1 MLLDY
6 KGKTRENMRE
16 YSDVVIIGAG
26 ASGLLCGGILASSG
40 FLVTILEKNDRVG
53 KKLSATGNGR
63 CNFTNQNMSAGQFYG
78 DNQWVE
84 RVLDGYGPDEIIKQ
98 LEEIGIYHREKDGY
112 VYPYTNQ
119 AAVVVEILERYCIDN
134 RADIVL
140 GCKATSII
148 NMKEKDQYRIRT
160 PEGEIR
166 CRYVILAAGGKASKE
181 LGGDGSGYIL
191 AKSLGHRMQSVFP
204 GLTGLICR
212 GRFWKQVAG
221 TRVQGRFSLIIDNQV
236 TEGECGEIQITKDGV
251 SGIPVF
257 QLCRV
262 AAQAIAEGRVVEGQ
276 IDFVPAMTEEEL
288 VQWIKKFGIS
298 GLVQKKW
305 CTYFQSRAEIVRNLK
320 AFRFPVESTFG
331 MERAQVTA
339 GGILTE
345 EVCPETLESL
355 FNPHL
360 FLLGEILDVD
370 GKCGGY
376 NLHLAFTC
384 ACRAA
389 AEIKKK
395 EQGE

>member
-1 MLLDY
+1 
-6 KGKTRENMRE
+6 MRE

-26 ASGLLCGGILASSG
+26 ASGLLCGGVLADLG
-40 FLVTILEKNDRVG
+40 LFVTILEKNDRVG

-63 CNFTNQNMSAGQFYG
+63 CNFTNKKLSAEYYYG
-78 DNQWVE
+78 DRKWIE
-84 RVLDGYGPDEIIKQ
+84 RVLDGYGPDVIIKR

-119 AAVVVEILERYCIDN
+119 AATVVEALEKYCMDN
-134 RADIVL
+134 KADIVL
-140 GCKATSII
+140 GCKATAIKK
-148 NMKEKDQYRIRT
+148 MPEQEEYRIRT

-204 GLTGLICR
+204 GLTGLVCR
-212 GRFWKQVAG
+212 DGFWKQVAG
-221 TRVQGRFSLIIDNQV
+221 TRVQGRFSLLIDNVV

-262 AAQAIAEGRVVEGQ
+262 AAQAMAEGHVVEGQ
-276 IDFVPAMTEEEL
+276 IDFVPAMAEEETA
-288 VQWIKKFGIS
+288 QWIKRFGIS

-305 CTYFQSRAEIVRNLK
+305 YHYFRSRAEVVRNLK

-355 FNPHL
+355 MNPRL
-360 FLLGEILDVD
+360 FLLGELLDVD

-389 AEIKKK
+389 EEIKKK
-395 EQGE
+395 EQK

>member
-1 MLLDY
+1 
-6 KGKTRENMRE
+6 MRE

-26 ASGLLCGGILASSG
+26 ASGLLCGGVLASSG
-40 FLVTILEKNDRVG
+40 LLVTILEKNDRVG

-63 CNFTNQNMSAGQFYG
+63 CNFSNRNMSAGQFYG
-78 DNQWVE
+78 SRDWIE
-84 RVLDGYGPDEIIKQ
+84 RVLDGYGPDELIRKF
-98 LEEIGIYHREKDGY
+98 EEIGVYHREKDGY
-112 VYPYTNQ
+112 IYPYTNQ
-119 AAVVVEILERYCIDN
+119 ASTMVERLESYCIDN

-140 GCKATSII
+140 GCKATAIKR
-148 NMKEKDQYRIRT
+148 MTDKEEYRIRT

-166 CRYVILAAGGKASKE
+166 CRYVILSAGGKASKE
-181 LGGDGSGYIL
+181 LGGDGNGYIL

-204 GLTGLICR
+204 GLTGLVCR
-212 GRFWKQVAG
+212 GGFWKQVAG
-221 TRVQGRFSLIIDNQV
+221 TRVQGRFSLIIDNRV
-236 TEGECGEIQITKDGV
+236 MEGECGEIQITKDGV

-262 AAQAIAEGRVVEGQ
+262 AAQAMAEGHIVEGQ
-276 IDFVPAMTEEEL
+276 IDFVPSMTEEEL
-288 VQWIKKFGIS
+288 SQWVKKYGIS

-305 CTYFQSRAEIVRNLK
+305 DTYFQRRADIVRNLK
-320 AFRFPVESTFG
+320 EFRFHVESTFG

-355 FNPHL
+355 VNPRL
-360 FLLGEILDVD
+360 FILGEILDVD

-389 AEIKKK
+389 EEIKKK
-395 EQGE
+395 EQS

>member
-1 MLLDY
+1 
-6 KGKTRENMRE
+6 MRE

-26 ASGLLCGGILASSG
+26 ASGLLCGGALADLG
-40 FLVTILEKNDRVG
+40 LFVTILEKNDRVG

-63 CNFTNQNMSAGQFYG
+63 CNFTNKKLSAEYYYG
-78 DNQWVE
+78 DREWIE
-84 RVLDGYGPDEIIKQ
+84 RVLDGYGPDVIIKR

-119 AAVVVEILERYCIDN
+119 AATVVETLEKYCMDN
-134 RADIVL
+134 KADIVL
-140 GCKATSII
+140 ECKATAIKK
-148 NMKEKDQYRIRT
+148 MPEQEEYRIRT

-204 GLTGLICR
+204 GLTGLACR
-212 GRFWKQVAG
+212 GGFWKQVAG
-221 TRVQGRFSLIIDNQV
+221 TRVQGRFSLLIDNVV

-262 AAQAIAEGRVVEGQ
+262 AAQAMAEGHVVEGQ
-276 IDFVPAMTEEEL
+276 IDFVPAMTEEEAA
-288 VQWIKKFGIS
+288 QWIKRFGIS

-305 CTYFQSRAEIVRNLK
+305 YHYFRSRAEVVRNLK

-339 GGILTE
+339 GGILTG
-345 EVCPETLESL
+345 EVCPETLESRM
-355 FNPHL
+355 NPRL
-360 FLLGEILDVD
+360 FLLGELLDVD

-384 ACRAA
+384 AYRAA

-395 EQGE
+395 EQR

>member
-1 MLLDY
+1 
-6 KGKTRENMRE
+6 MRE

-26 ASGLLCGGILASSG
+26 ASGLLCGGVLASSG
-40 FLVTILEKNDRVG
+40 LLVTILEKNDRVG

-63 CNFTNQNMSAGQFYG
+63 CNFSNRNMSAGQFYG
-78 DNQWVE
+78 SRDWIE
-84 RVLDGYGPDEIIKQ
+84 RVLDGYGPDELIQKF
-98 LEEIGIYHREKDGY
+98 EEIGVYHREKDGY
-112 VYPYTNQ
+112 IYPYTNQ
-119 AAVVVEILERYCIDN
+119 ASTMVERLESYCIDN

-140 GCKATSII
+140 GCKATAIKR
-148 NMKEKDQYRIRT
+148 MTDKEEYRIRT

-181 LGGDGSGYIL
+181 LGGDGNGYIL

-204 GLTGLICR
+204 GLTGLVCR
-212 GRFWKQVAG
+212 GGFWKQVAG
-221 TRVQGRFSLIIDNQV
+221 TRVQGRFSLIIDNRV
-236 TEGECGEIQITKDGV
+236 MEGECGEIQITKDGV

-262 AAQAIAEGRVVEGQ
+262 AAQAMAEGHIVEGQ
-276 IDFVPAMTEEEL
+276 IDFVPSMTEEEL
-288 VQWIKKFGIS
+288 SQWVKKYGIS

-305 CTYFQSRAEIVRNLK
+305 DTYFQRRADIVRNLK
-320 AFRFPVESTFG
+320 EFRFHVESTFG

-355 FNPHL
+355 MNPRL
-360 FLLGEILDVD
+360 FILGEILDVD

-389 AEIKKK
+389 EEIKKK
-395 EQGE
+395 EQS

>member
-1 MLLDY
+1 
-6 KGKTRENMRE
+6 MRE

-26 ASGLLCGGILASSG
+26 ASGLLCGGALADLG
-40 FLVTILEKNDRVG
+40 LFVTILEKNDRVG

-63 CNFTNQNMSAGQFYG
+63 CNFTNKKLSAEYYYG
-78 DNQWVE
+78 DRKWIE
-84 RVLDGYGPDEIIKQ
+84 RVLDGYGPDVIIKR

-119 AAVVVEILERYCIDN
+119 AATVVEALEKYCMDN
-134 RADIVL
+134 KADIVL
-140 GCKATSII
+140 GCKATAIKK
-148 NMKEKDQYRIRT
+148 MPEQEEYRIRT

-204 GLTGLICR
+204 GLTGLVCR
-212 GRFWKQVAG
+212 GGFWKQVAG
-221 TRVQGRFSLIIDNQV
+221 TRVQGRFSLLIDNVV

-262 AAQAIAEGRVVEGQ
+262 AAQAMAEGHVVEGQ
-276 IDFVPAMTEEEL
+276 IDFVPAMTEEETA
-288 VQWIKKFGIS
+288 QWVKRFGIS

-305 CTYFQSRAEIVRNLK
+305 YHYFRSRAEVVRNLK
-320 AFRFPVESTFG
+320 AFRFPIESTFG

-355 FNPHL
+355 MNPRL
-360 FLLGEILDVD
+360 FLLGELLDVD

-389 AEIKKK
+389 EEIKKK
-395 EQGE
+395 EQK

>member
-1 MLLDY
+1 
-6 KGKTRENMRE
+6 MRE

-26 ASGLLCGGILASSG
+26 ASGLLCGGALADLG
-40 FLVTILEKNDRVG
+40 LFVTILEKNDRVG

-63 CNFTNQNMSAGQFYG
+63 CNFTNKKLSAEYYYG
-78 DNQWVE
+78 DRKWIE
-84 RVLDGYGPDEIIKQ
+84 RVLDGYGPDVIIKR

-119 AAVVVEILERYCIDN
+119 AATVVEALEKYCMDN
-134 RADIVL
+134 KADIVL
-140 GCKATSII
+140 GCKATAIKK
-148 NMKEKDQYRIRT
+148 MPEQEEYRIRT

-204 GLTGLICR
+204 GLTGLVCR
-212 GRFWKQVAG
+212 GGFWKQVAG
-221 TRVQGRFSLIIDNQV
+221 TRVQGRFSLLIDNVV

-262 AAQAIAEGRVVEGQ
+262 AAQAMAEGHVVEGQ
-276 IDFVPAMTEEEL
+276 IDFVPAMAEEETA
-288 VQWIKKFGIS
+288 QWIKRFGIS

-305 CTYFQSRAEIVRNLK
+305 YHYFRSRAEVVRNLK

-355 FNPHL
+355 MNPRL
-360 FLLGEILDVD
+360 FLLGELLDVD

-389 AEIKKK
+389 EEIKKK
-395 EQGE
+395 EQK

>member
-1 MLLDY
+1 
-6 KGKTRENMRE
+6 MRE

-26 ASGLLCGGILASSG
+26 ASGMLCGGVLASSG
-40 FLVTILEKNDRVG
+40 LLVTILEKNDRVG

-63 CNFTNQNMSAGQFYG
+63 CNFTNRNMSARQFYG
-78 DNQWVE
+78 STDWIE
-84 RVLDGYGPDEIIKQ
+84 RVLDGYGPDELIRKF
-98 LEEIGIYHREKDGY
+98 EEIGVYHREKDGY
-112 VYPYTNQ
+112 IYPYTNQ
-119 AAVVVEILERYCIDN
+119 ASTMVEKLESYCIDN

-140 GCKATSII
+140 ECKATAIKR
-148 NMKEKDQYRIRT
+148 MTEKDEYRIRT

-181 LGGDGSGYIL
+181 LGGDGNGYIL

-204 GLTGLICR
+204 GLTGLVCR
-212 GRFWKQVAG
+212 GGFWKQVAG
-221 TRVQGRFSLIIDNQV
+221 TRVQGRFSLIIDNRV
-236 TEGECGEIQITKDGV
+236 MEGECGEIQITKDGV

-257 QLCRV
+257 QMCRV
-262 AAQAIAEGRVVEGQ
+262 AAQAMAEGHIVEGQ
-276 IDFVPAMTEEEL
+276 IDFVPSMTEEEL
-288 VQWIKKFGIS
+288 SQWVKKYGIS

-305 CTYFQSRAEIVRNLK
+305 DTYFQRRADIVRNLK
-320 AFRFPVESTFG
+320 EFRFHVESTFG

-355 FNPHL
+355 MNPRL
-360 FLLGEILDVD
+360 FILGEILDVD

-389 AEIKKK
+389 EEIKKK
-395 EQGE
+395 EQS

>member
-1 MLLDY
+1 
-6 KGKTRENMRE
+6 MRE

-26 ASGLLCGGILASSG
+26 ASGLLCGGVLASSG
-40 FLVTILEKNDRVG
+40 LLVTILEKNDRAG

-63 CNFTNQNMSAGQFYG
+63 CNFTNRNMSAGQFYG
-78 DNQWVE
+78 SRDWIE
-84 RVLDGYGPDEIIKQ
+84 RVLDGYGPDELIRKF
-98 LEEIGIYHREKDGY
+98 EEIGVYHREKDGY
-112 VYPYTNQ
+112 IYPYTNQ
-119 AAVVVEILERYCIDN
+119 ASTVVEKLESYCIDN

-140 GCKATSII
+140 GCKATAIKKI
-148 NMKEKDQYRIRT
+148 TDKEEYRIRT

-181 LGGDGSGYIL
+181 LGGDGNGYIL

-204 GLTGLICR
+204 GLTGLVCR
-212 GRFWKQVAG
+212 GGFWKQVAG
-221 TRVQGRFSLIIDNQV
+221 TRVQGRFSLIIDNRV
-236 TEGECGEIQITKDGV
+236 MEGECGEIQITKDGV

-257 QLCRV
+257 QMCRV
-262 AAQAIAEGRVVEGQ
+262 AAQAMAEGHMVEGQ
-276 IDFVPAMTEEEL
+276 IDFVPSMTEEEL
-288 VQWIKKFGIS
+288 SHWVKKYGIS

-305 CTYFQSRAEIVRNLK
+305 DTYFQRRADIVKNLK
-320 AFRFPVESTFG
+320 EFRFHVESTFG

-345 EVCPETLESL
+345 EVCPETLESFMNPRL
-355 FNPHL
+355 FI
-360 FLLGEILDVD
+360 LGEILDVD

-389 AEIKKK
+389 EEIKKK
-395 EQGE
+395 EQI